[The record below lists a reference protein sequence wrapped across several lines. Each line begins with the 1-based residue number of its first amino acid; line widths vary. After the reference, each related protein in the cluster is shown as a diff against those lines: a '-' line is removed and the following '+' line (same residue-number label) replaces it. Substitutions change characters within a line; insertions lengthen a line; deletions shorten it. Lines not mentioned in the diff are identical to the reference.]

1 MIKIISKFKKIILLL
16 ILMCAY
22 TSVLHA
28 DDKLAIGIGYPNI
41 DLKYNFS
48 KSISSEVRYATGD
61 GINVYAGRFYWNF
74 CKLTAPEKSKLFT
87 GLEFGLVDFDTLDTK
102 GTGYEGS
109 ILFGGEFY
117 ITKKLS
123 VMIDFAPTLIS
134 LKSDDVGVDGVEMVF
149 NATFYYYIF

>member
-1 MIKIISKFKKIILLL
+1 MKIISKFKKTICLL
-16 ILMCAY
+16 ILVCSY
-22 TSVLHA
+22 VSVLCA
-28 DDKLAIGIGYPNI
+28 DDKFAIGIGYPNI

-48 KSISSEVRYATGD
+48 KSIASEVRYATGE

-74 CKLTAPEKSKLFT
+74 WKLNAPEKSKLFT
-87 GLEFGLVDFDTLDTK
+87 ALEFGLIDFDTLDTK

-123 VMIDFAPTLIS
+123 LMIDFAPTLIS